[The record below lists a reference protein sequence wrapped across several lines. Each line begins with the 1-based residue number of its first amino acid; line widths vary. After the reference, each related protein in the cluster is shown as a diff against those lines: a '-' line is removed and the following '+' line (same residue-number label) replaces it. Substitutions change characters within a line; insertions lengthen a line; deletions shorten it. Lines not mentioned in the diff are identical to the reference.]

1 MLYWKPLFSLTLVT
15 ERVDWKH
22 NAADNLSVLSVSFL
36 YSNIQKETTSRKRRG
51 KRRGKREMKEA
62 GERRSLILFV
72 VDDGEDY
79 FADRGI

>member
-51 KRRGKREMKEA
+51 KRRRKREDERGGGKKEFDTFC
-62 GERRSLILFV
+62 RR
-72 VDDGEDY
+72 
-79 FADRGI
+79 RW